1 MPSVISPINRQSWL
15 LSIKGLDFMWETFS
29 GISETSDTAQ
39 FSDGL
44 SNRLYKLQGPR
55 SLDDFTFE
63 KAFDP
68 VRDKPIIQYWKN
80 FCSGET
86 EPTTASITPVR
97 YCPTPEQVP
106 GSAILILY
114 GVIPIQLSGFQVDRK
129 SSDVSMLTLVVA
141 AEEWA
146 YA

>member
-1 MPSVISPINRQSWL
+1 MPSTIAPITRQAWL
-15 LSIKGLDFMWETFS
+15 LSIKGLDFTWETFS
-29 GISETSDTAQ
+29 GVSENSATSE
-39 FSDGL
+39 FSDGI

-63 KAFDP
+63 KPFDP
-68 VRDKPIIQYWKN
+68 VRDKQIVDFWKN
-80 FCSGET
+80 YCSGET
-86 EPTTASITPVR
+86 EPTTASVTPVR

-114 GVIPIQLSGFQVDRK
+114 GVVPIQFSAFQVDRK
-129 SSDVSMLTLVVA
+129 SSDVSMLTLVVS

>member
-1 MPSVISPINRQSWL
+1 MAPTARPVTRQQWL
-15 LSIKGLDFMWETFS
+15 LTIKGLDCFFETFS
-29 GISETSDTAQ
+29 GLSETTNTSEYN
-39 FSDGL
+39 DGI

-63 KAFDP
+63 KPFDP
-68 VRDKPIIQYWKN
+68 VVDKNIITYWKN

-97 YCPTPEQVP
+97 YCPTPEQIP

-114 GVIPIQLSGFQVDRK
+114 GVVPISLQGFQIDRK
-129 SSDVSMLTLVVA
+129 SSDVSMLTLVVS